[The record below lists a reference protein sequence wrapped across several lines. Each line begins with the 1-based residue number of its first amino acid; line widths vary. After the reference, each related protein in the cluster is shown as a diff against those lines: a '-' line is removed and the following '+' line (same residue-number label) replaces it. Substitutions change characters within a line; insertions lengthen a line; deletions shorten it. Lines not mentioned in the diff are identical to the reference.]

1 MNNQIQEISCR
12 PRCPNLST
20 LLLRNN
26 RLVGISGRLFHSM
39 CALVVLDL
47 SENWDLCDLPEDISS
62 LSSLLYLN
70 LACTRICSL
79 PVDLKGLNKLI
90 SLDLEF
96 TYRLVSIDGIGTSL
110 PNLQVLKL
118 FHSALRIDAAIMEEL
133 KLLEH
138 LKVFTATI
146 KDGLVLESI
155 QREER
160 LASCIQGL
168 CLWGM
173 SAAEVVVL
181 NTVSLGGL
189 QRLEIYCC
197 TISEIKIVWESKE
210 REELLYTS
218 SPGFKHLSTVHI
230 NQLEDAK
237 DLTWLLLAHDLRYL
251 SVMHSSSIEEII
263 NEEKG
268 MSIINDAPFGK
279 LESLEVRSLTQLK
292 KICSNPLPNLRKFV
306 VENCPKLP
314 NAATELHDA
323 IL

>member
-70 LACTRICSL
+70 LACTRISSL

-138 LKVFTATI
+138 LKVLTATI
-146 KDGLVLESI
+146 EDGSVLESI

-168 CLWGM
+168 CLLDM
-173 SAAEVVVL
+173 SAEVVVL

-189 QRLEIYCC
+189 QRLEIYRCK
-197 TISEIKIVWESKE
+197 IKVVWESKKG
-210 REELLYTS
+210 EELLCTS
-218 SPGFKHLSTVHI
+218 SPGFKHLSTVYI

-251 SVMHSSSIEEII
+251 SVMHSRSIEEII

-268 MSIINDAPFGK
+268 MNIINDAPFGK

-323 IL
+323 IV